1 MKFILNFIIFSSQNG
16 SMTFKAPLL
25 EYFPIP
31 STDWVS
37 QINVTAWFQIV
48 SNYYNKKHEN

>member
-1 MKFILNFIIFSSQNG
+1 MAF
-16 SMTFKAPLL
+16 L

-37 QINVTAWFQIV
+37 QIKVNSSFPIV
-48 SNYYNKKHEN
+48 SNYYNKKYEN

>member
-1 MKFILNFIIFSSQNG
+1 MARWPL
-16 SMTFKAPLL
+16 MRLLL

-37 QINVTAWFQIV
+37 QIDVNAWFPIV
-48 SNYYNKKHEN
+48 SNYYNKKH

>member
-1 MKFILNFIIFSSQNG
+1 MARWPL
-16 SMTFKAPLL
+16 MRLLL

-37 QINVTAWFQIV
+37 QINVNAWFDLRLSQIITIR
-48 SNYYNKKHEN
+48 NMKIN